1 MTEKT
6 KSLINLYT
14 YRDDLINAKNRLRW
28 YQFKKRRDFNKDIKK
43 YKDDIEVIFEEE
55 ILKY

>member
-1 MTEKT
+1 MKEKM

-14 YRDDLINAKNRLRW
+14 YRDDLIRAKNKLRW
-28 YQFKKRRDFNKDIKK
+28 YQFKKRRDFNIDIKK